1 MKDNNNYNV
10 LIVGN
15 KGREYALAQRL
26 QQDERVNALYFCLG
40 NGGTQDL
47 GENLECE
54 HYEHIVELALKKQIH
69 LAIISEEELLVLGLT
84 EMLEKA
90 GILVFGA
97 SKEAAKLEASK
108 SYMKAFVKECGIKSA
123 AYFETNDLKEALN
136 YIQNASFPLVIKACG
151 LNRHASVINHQE
163 EALEIL
169 ENAFKQN
176 NEPVIIESFLEGF
189 ELSVSALVANDDFIL
204 LPFCQN
210 YKRLLEGDN
219 GVNTSGMGA
228 FAPANFFFDH
238 LEEKIKEQIFKPA
251 LKKLQDNNA
260 PFKGVLLAEVM
271 VIEEKGVLEPYLLDF
286 SVRFEDMECQT
297 ILPLVENPLLDLF
310 LATARGEL
318 NSLELVFSK
327 EFVMS
332 VALVSRNYPTSSSP
346 KQTLYIDPVDE
357 KKGHL
362 ILGEVE
368 QDNGVFESSGG
379 RVIFAIGRGKSLL
392 EARNHAYE
400 IVQKVHFE
408 GMFYRKDI
416 GFKVLD
422 LKEYS

>member
-69 LAIISEEELLVLGLT
+69 LAIISEEELLILGLT

-123 AYFETNDLKEALN
+123 SYFETNDLKEALK
-136 YIQNASFPLVIKACG
+136 YIQNASFPLVIKA
-151 LNRHASVINHQE
+151 LDKNTSIVHHQE
-163 EALEIL
+163 EALKIL
-169 ENAFKQN
+169 EDAFKQN
-176 NEPVIIESFLEGF
+176 NEPVIIEPFLEGF
-189 ELSVSALVANDDFIL
+189 ELSVTALIANDDFIL

-219 GVNTSGMGA
+219 GVNTGGMGA
-228 FAPANFFFDH
+228 IAPANFFSNE
-238 LEEKIKEQIFKPA
+238 LEEKIKNHIFKPA
-251 LKKLQDNNA
+251 LEKFQADNTL
-260 PFKGVLLAEVM
+260 FKGVLLAEIV

-286 SVRFEDMECQT
+286 SVRFKDIECQT
-297 ILPLVENPLLDLF
+297 ILPLLESSLLDLC
-310 LATARGEL
+310 LATAKGEL

-400 IVQKVHFE
+400 IAQKVHFE

>member
-1 MKDNNNYNV
+1 MKDNNSYNV

-54 HYEHIVELALKKQIH
+54 HYEHVVELALKKQIH
-69 LAIISEEELLVLGLT
+69 LAIISEEEPLILGLT

-97 SKEAAKLEASK
+97 SKEAAKLETSK
-108 SYMKAFVKECGIKSA
+108 SYMKAFAKECGIKSA
-123 AYFETNDLKEALN
+123 SYFETSDLKEALN
-136 YIQNASFPLVIKACG
+136 YLQNASFPLVVKAS
-151 LNRHASVINHQE
+151 NQHASVINHQE
-163 EALEIL
+163 EALKVL
-169 ENAFKQN
+169 ENAFKHS
-176 NEPVIIESFLEGF
+176 NEPVIIERFLEGF

-238 LEEKIKEQIFKPA
+238 LEEKIKDQIFKPT
-251 LKKLQDNNA
+251 LKKLQANRT
-260 PFKGVLLAEVM
+260 PFKGVLLAEIM
-271 VIEEKGVLEPYLLDF
+271 VVEEESALEPYLLDF
-286 SVRFEDMECQT
+286 SARFEDMECQT

-310 LATARGEL
+310 LATVKGEL

-332 VALVSRNYPTSSSP
+332 VALVSRNYPASSSP

-362 ILGEVE
+362 ILGEVN

-379 RVIFAIGRGKSLL
+379 RVAFAIGKGKSLL

-400 IVQKVHFE
+400 IAQKVHFE

-416 GFKVLD
+416 GFKALD

>member
-1 MKDNNNYNV
+1 MKDNNSYNV

-54 HYEHIVELALKKQIH
+54 HYEHVVELALKKQIH
-69 LAIISEEELLVLGLT
+69 LAIISEEEPLILGLT

-90 GILVFGA
+90 SILVFGA
-97 SKEAAKLEASK
+97 SKEVAKLETSK
-108 SYMKAFVKECGIKSA
+108 GYMKAFAKECGIKSA
-123 AYFETNDLKEALN
+123 SYFETSDLKEALN
-136 YIQNASFPLVIKACG
+136 YLQNASFPLVVKASSQ
-151 LNRHASVINHQE
+151 HASVINHQE
-163 EALEIL
+163 EALKVL
-169 ENAFKQN
+169 ESAFKHS
-176 NEPVIIESFLEGF
+176 NEPVIIERFLEGF

-238 LEEKIKEQIFKPA
+238 LEEKIKDQIFKPT
-251 LKKLQDNNA
+251 LKKLQANRT
-260 PFKGVLLAEVM
+260 PFKGVLLAEIM
-271 VIEEKGVLEPYLLDF
+271 VVEEEGVLEPYLLDF
-286 SVRFEDMECQT
+286 STRFEDMECQT

-310 LATARGEL
+310 LATTKGEL

-362 ILGEVE
+362 ILGEVN

-379 RVIFAIGRGKSLL
+379 RVAFAIGKGKSLL

-400 IVQKVHFE
+400 IAQKVHFE

-416 GFKVLD
+416 GFKALD